1 MKANNE
7 MFKEGSHC
15 ICLSV
20 VLIDS
25 VHKMG
30 KLFAGV
36 PRRMQI
42 HCQRKKCKQNL
53 YWCFRNFFN
62 DSNVPDKE
70 TSNESDEE

>member
-42 HCQRKKCKQNL
+42 HCQRKKCKQNQWAEFIL
-53 YWCFRNFFN
+53 ILQKFF
-62 DSNVPDKE
+62 
-70 TSNESDEE
+70 